1 MNISHIISSIDES
14 SGGPARSVTHLLEE
28 LGKIEAISQVNLLS
42 LKSANPLLATFLNP
56 KLQLKFFKAELFGF
70 SKALKMNL
78 QSIQTSLFHGQ
89 GLWQL
94 SVHQMALAARK
105 RKIPYVISIRG
116 MLEPWSLQQSKVKKK
131 IAMQLFQNKDLKAAA
146 CLHAT
151 ALMEVKSI
159 RDLGFKNPIACIPN
173 GININDFPQKECNE
187 QSSSIRKILFLS
199 RIHPKKGIE
208 LLLEAWKSI
217 DLELRENWIIEIAG
231 NGEND
236 YINQLKSL
244 IKVKGLENKIKIVG
258 PKFGEEKLTLYQSA
272 DLFVLPTYSE
282 NFGIVI
288 AEALSCGVPVITT
301 KGTPWEALLATQSGW
316 WIDIGVAPLKAA
328 LVEALQTSPQSLQ
341 QMGDNGRKLVEEKYS
356 IQAVAKQMMELYEWI
371 INGGKKPV
379 FVDIYKRN

>member
-1 MNISHIISSIDES
+1 MNISHIIASMDES
-14 SGGPARSVTHLLEE
+14 TGGPARSVTHLLEE

-42 LKSANPLLATFLNP
+42 LKSENPLLSKFSNP
-56 KLQLKFFKAELFGF
+56 KLQLKFFEAELFGF
-70 SKALKMNL
+70 SKALEMNL
-78 QSIQTSLFHGQ
+78 QSINTSLFHGQ

-94 SVHQMALAARK
+94 PVHQMALAARK

-131 IAMQLFQNKDLKAAA
+131 IAMQLFQYKDLKEAA

-151 ALMEVKSI
+151 ALMEVDSI
-159 RDLGFKNPIACIPN
+159 RKLGFKNPIACIPN
-173 GININDFPQKECNE
+173 GINIAEFPQKEYSE
-187 QSSSIRKILFLS
+187 QPGSKKRVLFLS

-258 PKFGEEKLTLYQSA
+258 PKFGKEKLALYQSA

-301 KGTPWEALLATQSGW
+301 KGTPWQELETVNAGK
-316 WIDIGVAPLKAA
+316 WIEIGVAPLK
-328 LVEALQTSPQSLQ
+328 EALLQ
-341 QMGDNGRKLVEEKYS
+341 MMEKSDLERETMGKNGRKLIEEKYS
-356 IQAVAKQMMELYEWI
+356 IESVAKKMVALYAWI
-371 INGGKKPV
+371 INGGKKPD
-379 FVDIYKRN
+379 FVAV